1 MEPTALVMVGCATL
15 HPPYGMP
22 YGNSLAT
29 VASGDQ
35 AKGPVVVAFL
45 QASKEPK
52 SLARKDPRIEHDQ
65 RGISHQGMQVIEQV
79 MASEQ
84 GPDVADSRYENQIVS
99 FGRASWMKK

>member
-1 MEPTALVMVGCATL
+1 MPWNPPLWLRWVALRCT
-15 HPPYGMP
+15 HGMP

-84 GPDVADSRYENQIVS
+84 GPDVADSRYENQIVFFRS
-99 FGRASWMKK
+99 GLLN